1 MGWSAMCCWLFSR
14 ERFCSLCSVM
24 VPARCIENASD
35 EAFSDRW
42 RPDWECGYFSFCC
55 WGFYGKEKKEPQ
67 PYTPT
72 YTQTIYY
79 LAIPQSLPTKI
90 QAHSLSTLVISRLQR
105 DQKQLFPVKFGFP
118 NSDGWHKLPPSSDPF
133 SSSLPLFLC
142 WLPAWPVSLLLS
154 GTTSEAFPS
163 SKMTELYILQLIS
176 SA

>member
-42 RPDWECGYFSFCC
+42 RPDWESGYFSFCC

-90 QAHSLSTLVISRLQR
+90 QAHSLSTLVISGLQR
-105 DQKQLFPVKFGFP
+105 DQKQLFPMKFGSP
-118 NSDGWHKLPPSSDPF
+118 NSDGWHKLLSVILFSHHFPSSFAGCQPGQCLC
-133 SSSLPLFLC
+133 SCQVPLKR
-142 WLPAWPVSLLLS
+142 PSLLLR
-154 GTTSEAFPS
+154 
-163 SKMTELYILQLIS
+163 
-176 SA
+176 